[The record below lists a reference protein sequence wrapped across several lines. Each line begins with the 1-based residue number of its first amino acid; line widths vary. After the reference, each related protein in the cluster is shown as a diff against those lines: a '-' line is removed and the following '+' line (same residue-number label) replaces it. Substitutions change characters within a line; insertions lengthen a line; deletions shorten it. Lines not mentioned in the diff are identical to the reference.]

1 MSKIILS
8 SLILFASIQFVSGQC
23 TTTAAGF
30 GNNTNTTMYNVLG
43 SVQVVLNTNNTV
55 TINLGANFS
64 TAAGPDVRIFLVDRG
79 ALTNAQLKIPANFLG
94 LPKLEMGF
102 SPANGAASLTKNIPV
117 GVDISSFDT
126 VYFFCQAFSQFWDY
140 STIAAFTPS
149 NCSVLKTQIIDNSKL
164 QIFPNPASNMI
175 NIQLQASD
183 LIYNVSIFNTLG
195 SLVFELKNQNLQEYK
210 EFGINQ
216 LSPGIY
222 MIKITDSE
230 NKVYQKRFIK
240 N

>member
-1 MSKIILS
+1 MSKSIFLS
-8 SLILFASIQFVSGQC
+8 FFIFATFQLVSGQC
-23 TTTAAGF
+23 ATTATGF
-30 GNNTNTTMYNVLG
+30 GNNTNTAMYNVLG

-79 ALTNAQLKIPANFLG
+79 VLTNAQLKIPANFLG
-94 LPKLEMGF
+94 LTKLEMGF
-102 SPANGAASLTKNIPV
+102 SPANGAASLTKNIPD

-140 STIAAFTPS
+140 SAITAFTPS
-149 NCSVLKTQIIDNSKL
+149 NCSVLKTQNIENSRL
-164 QIFPNPASNMI
+164 QIFPNPATNLI
-175 NIQLQASD
+175 NILMQSSD
-183 LIYNVSIFNTLG
+183 LNYNVNIFNTLG

-222 MIKITDSE
+222 ILKITDSE
-230 NKVYQKRFIK
+230 NKVYQKRFVK